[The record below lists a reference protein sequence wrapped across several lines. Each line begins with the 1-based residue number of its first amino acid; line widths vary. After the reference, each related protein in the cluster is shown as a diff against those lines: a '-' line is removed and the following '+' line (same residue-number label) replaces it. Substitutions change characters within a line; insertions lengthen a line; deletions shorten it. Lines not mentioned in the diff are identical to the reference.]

1 MATDDVM
8 TIDSPCVCG
17 QGRIRVTQ
25 TTPDH
30 PWVRASQITYD
41 GTINC
46 AVCIEKYEIE
56 NGYGGS
62 MPRLVLRDQAEEK
75 AAAEAKVRNATSAL
89 GADGATEAI
98 RAELVA
104 LLDAEN
110 TKAAK
115 HRLMGKLGL
124 HPCSYATFIKQATDG
139 HSLLKWASGI
149 ALIRAGL
156 RAGVA
161 HAEKFAGEVAEL
173 DKLQRDA
180 YAVKV
185 DTVKTGATWM
195 RA

>member
-8 TIDSPCVCG
+8 TIDSPCMCG
-17 QGRIRVTQ
+17 QGHIRVTQ
-25 TTPDH
+25 TSPDH

-41 GTINC
+41 GILNC
-46 AVCIEKYEIE
+46 SVCIGKYEIE

-62 MPRLVLRDQAEEK
+62 MPRLVLREQAEEK
-75 AAAEAKVRNATSAL
+75 AAAEAKVRDATSAL
-89 GADGATEAI
+89 VTHGGTDI
-98 RAELVA
+98 IKAELVA
-104 LLDAEN
+104 LLEAES

-115 HRLMGKLGL
+115 HRLLARLGF
-124 HPCSYATFIKQATDG
+124 HPPSYATFIKQATDSR
-139 HSLLKWASGI
+139 SLLKRTPDI
-149 ALIRAGL
+149 TLIRAGL

-161 HAEKFAGEVAEL
+161 DASKFASRVAEL
-173 DKLQRDA
+173 EKLQTAA